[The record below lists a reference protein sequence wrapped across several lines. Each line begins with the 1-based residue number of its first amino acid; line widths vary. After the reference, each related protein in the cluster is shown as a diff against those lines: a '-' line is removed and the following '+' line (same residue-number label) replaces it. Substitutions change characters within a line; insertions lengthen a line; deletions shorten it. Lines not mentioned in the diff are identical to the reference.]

1 MKGAGV
7 PFEALLWETF
17 EVRKKREEARE
28 QFRKCCRDADLF
40 RTDHLE
46 TLAAAK
52 AKDKGTTKAG
62 ELRMLK
68 SSNKAREIGR
78 NVRTALGKNSKGLA
92 TSLQRPH
99 PTGEG
104 MEICDTQTSLVDA
117 SIDEAT
123 ARFTRA
129 TDISPFMTDP
139 LLSEVGPMAELP
151 GADEI
156 LAGTFECPPETD
168 QYTQLLIQHLAT
180 PPEVMAAG
188 DIPLDIPLKEH
199 QRAWKQQNHHTAAD
213 PRNLSFAHHKA
224 GAHN

>member
-1 MKGAGV
+1 
-7 PFEALLWETF
+7 
-17 EVRKKREEARE
+17 
-28 QFRKCCRDADLF
+28 
-40 RTDHLE
+40 
-46 TLAAAK
+46 
-52 AKDKGTTKAG
+52 
-62 ELRMLK
+62 MLK

-224 GAHN
+224 GAHDKSISQVDTTIRSAPIQAGFSPPSWEFMSDCSIPKKANNLLASAMRIIVLMAPSST